1 MRSFAT
7 EGFWRALEHLSPS
20 ARRQARDAF
29 RLFERDPFHPSLHFK
44 RVDLK
49 PGVWSVRVSIGYRAL
64 GIRARSQIRWFW
76 IGSHADY
83 DKLV

>member
-7 EGFWRALEHLSPS
+7 DGFWRALDHLSPS
-20 ARRQARDAF
+20 VRRQARDAF
-29 RLFERDPFHPSLHFK
+29 GLFERDPFHPSLHFK
-44 RVDLK
+44 KVDEK
-49 PGVWSVRVSIGYRAL
+49 RGVWSVRLGIGYRAL
-64 GIRARSQIRWFW
+64 GTRAQSQIRWFW